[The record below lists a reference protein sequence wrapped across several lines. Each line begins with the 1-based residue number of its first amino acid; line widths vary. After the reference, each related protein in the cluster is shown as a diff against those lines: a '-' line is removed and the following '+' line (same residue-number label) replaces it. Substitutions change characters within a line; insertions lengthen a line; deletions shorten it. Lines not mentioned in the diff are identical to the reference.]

1 LLGPVRSTH
10 VASSQSSQLR
20 VESRIAIFSQLST
33 DAMRYAVLQ
42 TDLNPPAID
51 QLQRAFKSVPGLT
64 AGDAFIL
71 GNDAF
76 GILVKDVS
84 EAQAGAL
91 QGALRIEGLESEIV
105 DHTLLPPLPP
115 THIVRRMECSPESL
129 MIFDPLGRQ
138 FALEW
143 QHVACIATGAVR
155 LTDFVQ
161 RKHLVSPVARRG
173 ATDVTPNAAEF
184 ETRTHEERRFHLLG
198 EIIITGAA
206 LRYSFTADKFNFA
219 GLGDRNMANTVANF
233 SLFVRDLIQF
243 SPNAVLNRG
252 AEALRA
258 NATEILSYPTKN
270 AFYEEIV
277 WMLWQMKKAA

>member
-1 LLGPVRSTH
+1 LLRSVRSTH
-10 VASSQSSQLR
+10 GASSQSSQLR

-42 TDLNPPAID
+42 TDLTPPAID
-51 QLQRAFKSVPGLT
+51 QLRRAFKSVPGLT

-71 GNDAF
+71 GHDAF
-76 GILVKDVS
+76 GILVKDLS
-84 EAQAGAL
+84 EDQAGAL
-91 QGALRIEGLESEIV
+91 QGALRIEGIETEIV
-105 DHTLLPPLPP
+105 DHTLLPPLPQ
-115 THIVRRMECSPESL
+115 THFVRQMECSPGHL
-129 MIFDPLGRQ
+129 LIFDPLGRQ

-143 QHVACIATGAVR
+143 RHIMCIAAGAVR
-155 LTDFVQ
+155 LTDFVP
-161 RKHLVSPVARRG
+161 RKHESPPVARPG
-173 ATDVTPNAAEF
+173 SHVTSYAPEY
-184 ETRTHEERRFHLLG
+184 ETRIHEERRFHLLG
-198 EIIITGAA
+198 EIIITDAA

-219 GLGDRNMANTVANF
+219 GLGDRNMENTVANF

-258 NATEILSYPTKN
+258 NATEILSYPSKN

>member
-1 LLGPVRSTH
+1 
-10 VASSQSSQLR
+10 
-20 VESRIAIFSQLST
+20 
-33 DAMRYAVLQ
+33 MRYAVLQ

-51 QLQRAFKSVPGLT
+51 QLRRAFKSVPELT

-76 GILVKDVS
+76 GILVKDLS
-84 EAQAGAL
+84 EEQAGAL
-91 QGALRIEGLESEIV
+91 QGALRIEGIESEIV
-105 DHTLLPPLPP
+105 DHTLLPLLPQ
-115 THIVRRMECSPESL
+115 THIVRRMECSPEHL
-129 MIFDPLGRQ
+129 LIFDPLGRA
-138 FALEW
+138 FPLEW
-143 QHVACIATGAVR
+143 QHVMCIATGAVR
-155 LTDFVQ
+155 LSEFVQ
-161 RKHLVSPVARRG
+161 RQHQVQPVTRRR
-173 ATDVTPNAAEF
+173 APEEPAY

-219 GLGDRNMANTVANF
+219 GLGDRNMENTVANF

-243 SPNAVLNRG
+243 SPRAVLNRG

-258 NATEILSYPTKN
+258 NATGILSYPSKN